1 MRRWLLKQNEDKI
14 KSEKQK
20 QPVVYSIMYV
30 LMAGWKELVIDVMKL
45 TDETRGLNKDIDKLQ
60 SHVVEIDKRVVRL
73 ETLVEVSTYQVMQT
87 KLTEDTK

>member
-1 MRRWLLKQNEDKI
+1 
-14 KSEKQK
+14 
-20 QPVVYSIMYV
+20 MYV